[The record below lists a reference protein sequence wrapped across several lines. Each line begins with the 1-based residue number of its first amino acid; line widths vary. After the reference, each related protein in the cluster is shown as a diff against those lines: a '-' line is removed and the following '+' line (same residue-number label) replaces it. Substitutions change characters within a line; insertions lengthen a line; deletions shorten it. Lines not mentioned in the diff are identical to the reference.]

1 MDADRELLI
10 RCLDLTSLGDGDDE
24 ASVDALCARAV
35 EPIAGRPDLAVAAV
49 CLWPR
54 FASMAR
60 TRLAGHPV
68 RVACATG
75 GFPMP
80 DAPLARRLDEIRAS
94 VDDGA
99 DEVDVVVNRR
109 LIDDPTA
116 LAAEL
121 DATRAAAGSATW
133 KAILETGALDPD
145 GIRRLADAAVAAG
158 ADFLKTST
166 GKGPPG
172 ATPEAVSILAGRIA
186 AAGRPVGLK
195 ISGGVRRVP
204 EATAFLD
211 LVRGILGPSWPTPAS
226 FRIGASALLDALVAD
241 P

>member
-10 RCLDLTSLGDGDDE
+10 RCLDLTSLGAGDDE

-35 EPIAGRPDLAVAAV
+35 EPSAGRPDLAVAAV

-60 TRLAGHPV
+60 THLAGHPV

-75 GFPMP
+75 GFPMA

-94 VDDGA
+94 LEDGA

-109 LIDDPTA
+109 LIDEPTA

-121 DATRAAAGSATW
+121 EATRAAAGSATW
-133 KAILETGALDPD
+133 KAILETGALSPD

-186 AAGRPVGLK
+186 AAERPVGLK
-195 ISGGVRRVP
+195 VSGGVRRTR
-204 EATAFLD
+204 EATAFLA
-211 LVRGILGPSWPTPAS
+211 LVRGILGPSWPTPSS
-226 FRIGASALLDALVAD
+226 FRIGASALLDGLVAD